1 MDDFDLKIFCDG
13 GARGNPGPAA
23 CGFVAK
29 KDDKVIFKKS
39 KYLGVTTNN
48 VAEYSAV
55 IEALRWMIAKKIFSS
70 RATLFLDSQLVVRQ
84 LKGIYKI
91 KKPHLKSCYLKIK
104 KMEKNFLSVEY
115 IYVPRERNRLADE
128 LLNQELDKNSKTNFT

>member
-1 MDDFDLKIFCDG
+1 MNNFDLKIFTDG

-23 CGFVAK
+23 CAFVVEK
-29 KDDKVIFKKS
+29 KGKTFFKKS

-55 IEALRWMIAKKIFSS
+55 IEAFEWMTANKLFFEKVAF
-70 RATLFLDSQLVVRQ
+70 FLDSQLVVRQ

-91 KKPHLKSCYLKIK
+91 KKEHLKDCYFKIK
-104 KMEKNFLSVEY
+104 KLEEKFSSIEY
-115 IYVPRERNRLADE
+115 FFVPREENFSADE
-128 LLNQELDKNSKTNFT
+128 LLNQELDRNV